1 MPAPLVDTHCHLN
14 FQRYDHDRETVLR
27 RAHEAGVTRII
38 APAIDLATCA
48 EVLRLADSYDGVYA
62 AVGIHPNS
70 ARDFDAADIDK
81 LRQFAAHPKV
91 VAIGEIGLDYH
102 WDRSPKSMQARAFT
116 QQLDLASELELPVII
131 HNRDASQDVLE
142 ILAAWAAAAPAS
154 LSGRLGVLHSFSA
167 SADIA
172 RRAIELG
179 FYLGFTGPLT
189 FKKADELREIAGHA
203 PPDRLLVETDGPF
216 LAPVPKRGKRN
227 EPAWVGC
234 INAKLAD
241 LHGMSAEA
249 MARQTTRNAEAL
261 FKLTQSSKAC

>member
-1 MPAPLVDTHCHLN
+1 MPAQLVDTHCHLN
-14 FQRYDHDRETVLR
+14 FHRYAQDRNAVLR
-27 RAHEAGVTRII
+27 RAHAAGVTRVI

-48 EVLRLADSYDGVYA
+48 EVLRLAETHEGVFA
-62 AVGIHPNS
+62 AVGVHPNS
-70 ARDFDAADIDK
+70 AKDFDSADINK

-102 WDRSPKSMQARAFT
+102 WDRSPKSAQIRAFA
-116 QQLDLASELELPVII
+116 QQLDLAGELELPVII
-131 HNRDASQDVLE
+131 HSRDASQDVLE

-167 SADIA
+167 S
-172 RRAIELG
+172 RAIAERALELG

-189 FKKADELREIAGHA
+189 FKRAADLREVAA
-203 PPDRLLVETDGPF
+203 TVPLDRLLVETDAPF
-216 LAPVPKRGKRN
+216 LAPAPKRGKRN
-227 EPAWVGC
+227 EPAWVRYT
-234 INAKLAD
+234 NARLAD

-261 FKLTQSSKAC
+261 FKLSHSDKAC